1 MDVFIHDLIL
11 RQLNQHCSASLNQ
24 NQICRRDLSLNAQ
37 NLSLKTF
44 KEWLHSSLRDR
55 EVTYFSRCFWNKHM
69 PLQKKLCLSIANMQ
83 QVICV
88 RIYFQYWR
96 QIFVHRDGSLC
107 TAGPTFH
114 GQSTTIIIITVAT
127 NISPSQ
133 QRQPSQSPIL
143 NIIITNKINN
153 DIVTWCW
160 FDVQRAAV
168 YKSKYA
174 NTSIS
179 HSHHHRHHGLHQLW
193 HQHKD
198 DLGTKWTVTMS
209 KYVNSGI
216 LRHHYHLLHHH
227 HHHRQITNGCEQIC

>member
-1 MDVFIHDLIL
+1 MKLSPSNIFIHDLIL

-55 EVTYFSRCFWNKHM
+55 EVRYFSRCFWNKHM

-114 GQSTTIIIITVAT
+114 GQSTTTIIITVT
-127 NISPSQ
+127 TH
-133 QRQPSQSPIL
+133 
-143 NIIITNKINN
+143 IITITTAT
-153 DIVTWCW
+153 IITI
-160 FDVQRAAV
+160 
-168 YKSKYA
+168 A
-174 NTSIS
+174 NP
-179 HSHHHRHHGLHQLW
+179 Q
-193 HQHKD
+193 
-198 DLGTKWTVTMS
+198 
-209 KYVNSGI
+209 
-216 LRHHYHLLHHH
+216 HYHHQQNQQWHCILDADLMSSV
-227 HHHRQITNGCEQIC
+227 Q